1 MDCMNVGAVLE
12 AQRHADKTQKAH
24 AGRTDFICS
33 LQKAAETDTSRLD
46 AYRQQLEKRFG
57 KVMIQNVGKDQR
69 SMDTLGYG
77 TFGAGNVV
85 IAPNI
90 LKEMADNTQK
100 AAYYEQRIQ
109 EHFDNIPQTRAF
121 MAAMGHRMIS
131 SGVVIHPDGTVTYYL
146 CGEESPETR
155 ARVEAEN
162 KAKDEKKAKRRREN
176 QLRSLEAARKQK
188 QDLTA
193 FLTSDITNAGTYTRL
208 GISDTAAFATDDYKK
223 NVNQTIQLKEAL

>member
-1 MDCMNVGAVLE
+1 MDV
-12 AQRHADKTQKAH
+12 TS
-24 AGRTDFICS
+24 AGVIS
-33 LQKAAETDTSRLD
+33 AGWQHGNQAQKAAAEGTGFIDRLQSAAETELSRLD
-46 AYRQQLEKRFG
+46 AYQKHLEERFG
-57 KVMIQNVGKDQR
+57 RIMVQNVGRNQR

-90 LKEMADNTQK
+90 LKEMANDPQK

-121 MAAMGHRMIS
+121 LAAMGHRMIS

-146 CGEESPETR
+146 CGEESPETK

-162 KAKDEKKAKRRREN
+162 KAKEEKKAKRRREN

-188 QDLTA
+188 QELTA
-193 FLTSDITNAGTYTRL
+193 FLTGTAETAGTDARL
-208 GISDTAAFATDDYKK
+208 SLSDTADSVRKNYKTYA
-223 NVNQTIQLKEAL
+223 NQMI

>member
-1 MDCMNVGAVLE
+1 MGVTNIGAVLE
-12 AQRHADKTQKAH
+12 AQRYADKTQKAQ
-24 AGRTDFICS
+24 AGGTDFIHS
-33 LQKAAETDTSRLD
+33 LQSAAETDASRLD
-46 AYRQQLEKRFG
+46 AYRKHLEERFG
-57 KVMIQNVGKDQR
+57 KIMVQNVGKDQR
-69 SMDTLGYG
+69 SMDKLGYG
-77 TFGAGNVV
+77 TYGAGNVV

-90 LKEMADNTQK
+90 LKEMANDPKK

-121 MAAMGHRMIS
+121 LAAMGHRMVS

-162 KAKDEKKAKRRREN
+162 KAKQEKKAKQRREN
-176 QLRSLEAARKQK
+176 QLRSLEASRKQK

-193 FLTSDITNAGTYTRL
+193 FLTGGTTAAGAYTCL
-208 GISDTAAFATDDYKK
+208 GMSDTAASAADDYKK
-223 NVNQTIQLKEAL
+223 NMNQTIQLKEVL

>member
-1 MDCMNVGAVLE
+1 MDVTNVGAILE
-12 AQRHADKTQKAH
+12 AQRQADKTQKTQ
-24 AGRTDFICS
+24 AGGTDFIHS
-33 LQKAAETDTSRLD
+33 LQSAAEADASRLD
-46 AYRQQLEKRFG
+46 AYRKHLEERFG
-57 KVMIQNVGKDQR
+57 KIMVQNVGKDQR

-90 LKEMADNTQK
+90 LREMANDPKK

-109 EHFDNIPQTRAF
+109 EHFDNLPQTRAF
-121 MAAMGHRMIS
+121 LAAMGHRMIS

-162 KAKDEKKAKRRREN
+162 KEKEEKKAKRRREN
-176 QLRSLEAARKQK
+176 QLRSLETARKQK

-193 FLTSDITNAGTYTRL
+193 FLTGGTADDGAYACL
-208 GISDTAAFATDDYKK
+208 GMSDTAASAADDYKK
-223 NVNQTIQLKEAL
+223 NMNQTIQLKEVL

>member
-1 MDCMNVGAVLE
+1 MDV
-12 AQRHADKTQKAH
+12 TS
-24 AGRTDFICS
+24 AGVIS
-33 LQKAAETDTSRLD
+33 AGWQHGNQAQKAAAEGTGFIDRLQSAVETELSRLD
-46 AYRQQLEKRFG
+46 AYQKHLEERFG
-57 KVMIQNVGKDQR
+57 RIMVQNVGRNQR

-90 LKEMADNTQK
+90 LKEMANDPQK

-121 MAAMGHRMIS
+121 LAAMGHRMIS

-146 CGEESPETR
+146 CGEESPETK

-162 KAKDEKKAKRRREN
+162 KAKEEKKAKRRREN

-188 QDLTA
+188 QELTA
-193 FLTSDITNAGTYTRL
+193 FLTGTAETAGTDARL
-208 GISDTAAFATDDYKK
+208 SLSDTADSVRKNYKTYA
-223 NVNQTIQLKEAL
+223 NQMI